1 MSIEFAKWS
10 EAIDFKSHR
19 LECHCVIPVSSEN
32 EGSRHPDELV
42 VDMDE
47 LDRAGDFREG
57 VQMLLSHHPPSMFGH
72 CLRVSFMGR
81 SLYLCGRCSGIY
93 AGLGGGLLF
102 LFIFQI
108 QLNPEWLWFFVAVA
122 LGYTTI
128 IDWMSQRLTPRKTTN
143 FTRAATGFMSGLA
156 LAIIFFLANLAY
168 MLVALAS
175 MSASIGLVGL
185 IENRRR
191 SSYYK
196 ETQAELDATSE
207 VTE

>member
-1 MSIEFAKWS
+1 
-10 EAIDFKSHR
+10 
-19 LECHCVIPVSSEN
+19 VILVSSED
-32 EGSRHPDELV
+32 EDMKHPDELQM
-42 VDMDE
+42 DMD
-47 LDRAGDFREG
+47 DFNRAADFREG
-57 VQMLLSHHPPSMFGH
+57 VQMLLSHHPPSMYGH

-93 AGLGGGLLF
+93 GGLGGGLLF
-102 LFIFQI
+102 LFIFRI
-108 QLNPEWLWFFVAVA
+108 QLIPEWFWFFASVA

-143 FTRAATGFMSGLA
+143 LVRASTGFMSGVA
-156 LAIIFFLANLAY
+156 LAIIFFLGNLAY

-191 SSYYK
+191 TAYYK
-196 ETQAELDATSE
+196 EIQAELDTTPEATTS
-207 VTE
+207 

>member
-1 MSIEFAKWS
+1 M
-10 EAIDFKSHR
+10 
-19 LECHCVIPVSSEN
+19 SSED
-32 EGSRHPDELV
+32 ESVGHPDELLL
-42 VDMDE
+42 DNIDE
-47 LDRAGDFREG
+47 FNRSGDFRG
-57 VQMLLSHHPPSMFGH
+57 GAHMLISHHPPSMYGH

-93 AGLGGGLLF
+93 GGLGGGLLF
-102 LFIFQI
+102 LFIFRI
-108 QLNPEWLWFFVAVA
+108 QLNPEWFWFFVSVA

-143 FTRAATGFMSGLA
+143 FTRASTGFMSGLA
-156 LAIIFFLANLAY
+156 LAIIFYLGNLAY

-191 SSYYK
+191 TASYK
-196 ETQAELDATSE
+196 EIQAELDATPE
-207 VTE
+207 PTTT

>member
-1 MSIEFAKWS
+1 M
-10 EAIDFKSHR
+10 
-19 LECHCVIPVSSEN
+19 IPVSDEDIK
-32 EGSRHPDELV
+32 RHPDELV
-42 VDMDE
+42 VDSMDNF
-47 LDRAGDFREG
+47 DRTGDVIG
-57 VQMLLSHHPPSMFGH
+57 GAHMLLSHHPPSMYGH

-81 SLYLCGRCSGIY
+81 SIYLCGRCSGIY
-93 AGLGGGLLF
+93 GGLGGGLLF

-108 QLNPEWLWFFVAVA
+108 QLNPEWLWFFIAVV

-143 FTRAATGFMSGLA
+143 FTRASTGFMSGLA
-156 LAIIFFLANLAY
+156 LAIIFYLANLLY

-191 SSYYK
+191 TAYYK
-196 ETQAELDATSE
+196 EIQAELESTEATVS
-207 VTE
+207 

>member
-1 MSIEFAKWS
+1 
-10 EAIDFKSHR
+10 
-19 LECHCVIPVSSEN
+19 VILVSSED
-32 EGSRHPDELV
+32 EGTNHPDELQM
-42 VDMDE
+42 DMDDF
-47 LDRAGDFREG
+47 DRAGNFREG
-57 VQMLLSHHPPSMFGH
+57 VQMLLSHHPPSMYGH

-93 AGLGGGLLF
+93 GGLGGGLLF
-102 LFIFQI
+102 LFIFRI
-108 QLNPEWLWFFVAVA
+108 QLIPEWFWFFVSVA

-143 FTRAATGFMSGLA
+143 LVRASTGFMSGVA
-156 LAIIFFLANLAY
+156 LAIIFFLGNLAY

-191 SSYYK
+191 TAYYK
-196 ETQAELDATSE
+196 EVQAEMDTTPEATTS
-207 VTE
+207 

>member
-1 MSIEFAKWS
+1 MI
-10 EAIDFKSHR
+10 
-19 LECHCVIPVSSEN
+19 LVSSED
-32 EGSRHPDELV
+32 EGTNHPDELQM
-42 VDMDE
+42 DMDDF
-47 LDRAGDFREG
+47 DRAGNFREG
-57 VQMLLSHHPPSMFGH
+57 VQMLLSHHPPSMYGH

-93 AGLGGGLLF
+93 GGLGGGLLF
-102 LFIFQI
+102 LFIFRI
-108 QLNPEWLWFFVAVA
+108 QLIPEWFWFFVSVA

-143 FTRAATGFMSGLA
+143 LVRASTGFMSGVA
-156 LAIIFFLANLAY
+156 LAIIFFLGNLAY

-191 SSYYK
+191 TAYYK
-196 ETQAELDATSE
+196 EVQAEMDTTPEATTS
-207 VTE
+207 

>member
-1 MSIEFAKWS
+1 
-10 EAIDFKSHR
+10 
-19 LECHCVIPVSSEN
+19 VILVSSED
-32 EGSRHPDELV
+32 EDMKHPDELQM
-42 VDMDE
+42 DMD
-47 LDRAGDFREG
+47 DFNRAADFREG
-57 VQMLLSHHPPSMFGH
+57 VQMLLSHHPPSMYGH

-93 AGLGGGLLF
+93 GGLGGGLLF
-102 LFIFQI
+102 LFIFRI
-108 QLNPEWLWFFVAVA
+108 QLIPEWFWFFVSVA

-143 FTRAATGFMSGLA
+143 LVRASTGFLSGVA
-156 LAIIFFLANLAY
+156 LAIIFFLGNLVY

-191 SSYYK
+191 TAYYK
-196 ETQAELDATSE
+196 EVQAEIDTTPEATTS
-207 VTE
+207 

>member
-1 MSIEFAKWS
+1 MSGEVERDGHS
-10 EAIDFKSHR
+10 
-19 LECHCVIPVSSEN
+19 
-32 EGSRHPDELV
+32 DELSLD
-42 VDMDE
+42 DMDNY
-47 LDRAGDFREG
+47 DGSGDFREG
-57 VQMLLSHHPPSMFGH
+57 LSMLLTHHPPSMYGH

-93 AGLGGGLLF
+93 GGLGGGLLF
-102 LFIFQI
+102 LFFFQI
-108 QLNPEWLWFFVAVA
+108 QLVPEWLWFFIAVA

-143 FTRAATGFMSGLA
+143 FTRASTGFMSGLA
-156 LAIIFFLANLAY
+156 LAIIFLLANLVY

-191 SSYYK
+191 SNYYK
-196 ETQAELDATSE
+196 ETQAALDETPEAPAQ
-207 VTE
+207 

>member
-1 MSIEFAKWS
+1 M
-10 EAIDFKSHR
+10 
-19 LECHCVIPVSSEN
+19 IPVSSED
-32 EGSRHPDELV
+32 EDMKHPDELQM
-42 VDMDE
+42 DMDDF
-47 LDRAGDFREG
+47 DRASDFREG
-57 VQMLLSHHPPSMFGH
+57 VQMLLSHHPPSMYGH

-93 AGLGGGLLF
+93 GGLGGGLLF
-102 LFIFQI
+102 LFIFRV
-108 QLNPEWLWFFVAVA
+108 QLIPEWFWFFVSVA

-143 FTRAATGFMSGLA
+143 LVRASTGFMSGIA
-156 LAIIFFLANLAY
+156 LAIIFFLGNLAY

-191 SSYYK
+191 AAYYK
-196 ETQAELDATSE
+196 EIQAEMDATPEAITS
-207 VTE
+207 